1 MPDSTPAVLDDV
13 YAFLDGLVQERASP
27 DSALAR
33 LAGLRA
39 RHPGAD
45 IDVVWEQQAFDGSTH
60 FDALIRPDAGK
71 TISVSVCRD
80 HALPWP
86 LRGLQ
91 RWKDSDL
98 VRVNGVV
105 LSVADAIAQLDVLWE
120 RVPLMQRLIDRCLVD
135 EALVREPVDVTDDE
149 IQQALDAMRRGRGL
163 LSVADLEAWMKDS
176 GATWQMLEAMATQL
190 ARTAKLRER
199 TVGDRVDEVLAHE
212 LSTFDMIAVATAQAR
227 SEQTA
232 AAVRDAAL
240 RGGRSLLEASQH
252 VFAQRPDGEMET
264 SLRRVRRHR
273 LDAALD
279 RAIAAAGGA
288 GDTGQLVG
296 PVPVGDGFML
306 AQVLAVE
313 PAVPGDPEL
322 RRLVAARLFDDW
334 LREQRRSARI
344 EWFWGSVDGT
354 RNVAG

>member
-1 MPDSTPAVLDDV
+1 MPDPTPDVLHDV
-13 YAFLDGLVQERASP
+13 HAFLDSLAHQRASP
-27 DSALAR
+27 EAALAG
-33 LAGLRA
+33 LPSLRA

-60 FDALIRPDAGK
+60 FDALIRQDAGK
-71 TISVSVCRD
+71 TISVSVCQD

-120 RVPLMQRLIDRCLVD
+120 RVPLMQRLVDRCLVD
-135 EALVREPVDVTDDE
+135 EALAREPVDVSVEET
-149 IQQALDAMRRGRGL
+149 QQALDAMRRGRGL

-199 TVGDRVDEVLAHE
+199 TVGDRVDEVLAHD
-212 LSTFDMIAVATAQAR
+212 LRSFDMIAIATAQAR

-252 VFAQRPDGEMET
+252 VFAQGRDGEIET

-273 LDAALD
+273 LEAAVE

-288 GDTGQLVG
+288 GDTGLLVG
-296 PVPVGDGFML
+296 PVPVGDGHLL

-313 PAVPGDPEL
+313 PAEPRDPEL
-322 RRLVAARLFDDW
+322 RRLVAARLFDEW
-334 LREQRRSARI
+334 LREQRRGAHI
-344 EWFWGSVDGT
+344 EWFWGSVEGT